1 MEGNTNPGFVSDQRK
16 VSALLDVETNDV
28 NAHTYVYEPNL
39 SLRRMTIEA
48 LPTEENYQNIKDK
61 DLYR

>member
-1 MEGNTNPGFVSDQRK
+1 MEGNTNPSFVPDQRK
-16 VSALLDVETNDV
+16 TSFLDVDTNDV

-48 LPTEENYQNIKDK
+48 LPAEGNYQQDIKNMHEC
-61 DLYR
+61 R